1 MLNLNRFIVSTS
13 VLAFSLFME
22 IIMPTIRPQLAVLL
36 TLVAGLAACGE
47 TSRLQVSDGTGPTPT
62 LPEPNKT
69 LIPTV
74 NIAPAVGWA
83 KGAKPIAAP
92 GTQVAAFAEN
102 LDHPRWLY
110 VLPNGDVLVAETNS
124 PAKPDDS
131 TGIRG
136 WVMKQVMGRA
146 GAGVPTANRITL
158 LRDRD
163 HDGVAQTRTVFLKDL
178 NSPFGM
184 ALIGNDFYVA
194 DTDKL
199 LRYHYESGQTSIS
212 GEPTTVVELPA
223 GTINHHWT
231 KNVIASKDGK
241 KLYVTVGSN
250 SNVGENGLD
259 KEQGRAAIWEVDV
272 ATGAHRIFASGL
284 RNPNGMDWD
293 PQTGKLWTAVN
304 ERDEIGSDLVP
315 DYVTSVKDG
324 AFYGW
329 PFSYYGQHVDVR
341 VKPQN
346 PELVAKAI
354 APDYAV
360 GPHTASLGLAFA
372 DGKSLPAPFNQGM
385 FIGQHGSW
393 NRNPHSGYKVL
404 FVPFANGKPS
414 GKPVDLLSGF
424 LNADDK
430 AQGRPVGVVND
441 QHGGVLV
448 ADDVGNKI
456 WRVTAAKGQ
465 QATSATP

>member
-1 MLNLNRFIVSTS
+1 
-13 VLAFSLFME
+13 
-22 IIMPTIRPQLAVLL
+22 MPLLRPQIVVFLL
-36 TLVAGLAACGE
+36 MALGITACGE
-47 TSRLQVSDGTGPTPT
+47 TSQLKVADGMGPTPM

-83 KGAKPIAAP
+83 KGAKPVAAA
-92 GTQVAAFAEN
+92 GTQVSAFAED

-131 TGIRG
+131 PGIRG
-136 WVMKQVMGRA
+136 WIMRKVMGRA
-146 GAGVPTANRITL
+146 GAGVPSANRITL
-158 LRDRD
+158 LRDSN
-163 HDGVAQTRTVFLKDL
+163 HSGVADTRTVFLQGL

-184 ALIGNDFYVA
+184 TLVGNDFYVA

-199 LRYHYESGQTSIS
+199 LRYHYENGQTAIR
-212 GEPTTVVELPA
+212 GEPTTVTDLPA

-259 KEQGRAAIWEVDV
+259 KELGRASIWEVDA

-284 RNPNGMDWD
+284 RNPNGMDWE

-329 PFSYYGQHVDVR
+329 PFSYYGQHVDIR

-346 PELVAKAI
+346 PQLVATAI
-354 APDYAV
+354 SPDYAV
-360 GPHTASLGLAFA
+360 GPHTASLGMTFA

-404 FVPFANGKPS
+404 FVPFANGKPT
-414 GKPVDLLSGF
+414 GTPVDLLSGF
-424 LNADDK
+424 LNNDDN

-448 ADDVGNKI
+448 ADDVGNKV
-456 WRVTAAKGQ
+456 WRVTAAKTQ
-465 QATSATP
+465 QTVATP